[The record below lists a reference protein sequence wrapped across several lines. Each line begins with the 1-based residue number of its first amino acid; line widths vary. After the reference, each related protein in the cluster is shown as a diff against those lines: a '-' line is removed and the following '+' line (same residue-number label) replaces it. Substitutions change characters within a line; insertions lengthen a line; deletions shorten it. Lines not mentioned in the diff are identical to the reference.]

1 MLNVNWWSVKDVL
14 GARVLT
20 NANVK
25 SVHDTSHWF
34 SLQIDPRDEQIKQN
48 GVAGY
53 SLILLS
59 LIPVS
64 EVHFHSIKLTSCI
77 GS

>member
-1 MLNVNWWSVKDVL
+1 MLNVNSWSMKDVL
-14 GARVLT
+14 GACVLT

-25 SVHDTSHWF
+25 SVHDTSQWF
-34 SLQIDPRDEQIKQN
+34 SLQIDPQDEQIKQN
-48 GVAGY
+48 GAAGY

-59 LIPVS
+59 LIPGF
-64 EVHFHSIKLTSCI
+64 EVHFYSFKLSSCL